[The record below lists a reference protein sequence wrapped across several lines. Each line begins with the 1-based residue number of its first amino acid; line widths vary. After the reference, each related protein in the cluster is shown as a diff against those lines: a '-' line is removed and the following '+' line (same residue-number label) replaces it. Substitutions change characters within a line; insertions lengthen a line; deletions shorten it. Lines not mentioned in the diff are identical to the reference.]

1 MLTGE
6 IVLPVAEAHQNEPY
20 VLGARVPMNN
30 ASYHGPWD
38 CAEFV
43 SWCIYQTYGML
54 LGTRP
59 TNPSTGDAYTGYWVE
74 DVLAARANI
83 DVGQAIRTKGAILLR
98 RPRTRA
104 SGEHAIGHIAIS
116 RGDGSTIEARGRKY
130 GVVIVPDAEGRVWD
144 YGALIPGVQY
154 VTGAA
159 PPYAPPAGHLMV
171 TSPFMHGPTVV
182 AVQRALAALG
192 YSPGPIDGVFGP
204 ATEAAVYNLQAA
216 EGVATDGVV
225 GPETARLLGLDWPIV
240 PGPGD
245 LAAEQAAAT
254 RQQNRLSVLAAAAPG
269 LADDEARPEHAG
281 APQAEDDAG
290 LAGEATT
297 AAQGAAEIV
306 AFERSEPTPGRFVQH
321 ARLADGTRIYVGSE
335 TKFTDDMPRR
345 GLFQPSGRLKDI
357 ASAGR
362 YDRHEAAALH
372 RHMAHIIWPT
382 VMAESE
388 GYFARLNSYDRAA
401 FTYGCYQAA
410 AHTPD
415 ENLVVLFRMLLALP
429 SAQRYFPDL
438 TLVEDDKKIPRVN
451 RKLGSGAT
459 QPLENARKVTRP
471 NGVVETQI
479 PDFMSCLNAD
489 ATRVDDAEL
498 TATARLFLWC
508 RDEPEARNAQVRHAI
523 STARHKINGVRRK
536 VASFKAKDWRTVI
549 WVNDIRHQGR
559 GGFKAIADALDSDDA
574 LAALALIGMPK
585 YRSRIET
592 VKACIATLQTEDV
605 LDHWSP
611 SDLD

>member
-1 MLTGE
+1 MMLGTRTDNQSTGDSYTGYWGE
-6 IVLPVAEAHQNEPY
+6 D
-20 VLGARVPMNN
+20 VLGART
-30 ASYHGPWD
+30 S
-38 CAEFV
+38 
-43 SWCIYQTYGML
+43 
-54 LGTRP
+54 
-59 TNPSTGDAYTGYWVE
+59 
-74 DVLAARANI
+74 I

-98 RPRTRA
+98 RPRARN

-144 YGALIPGVQY
+144 YGGLIPGVEY

-159 PPYAPPAGHLMV
+159 PPYTPPAGHLMA

-182 AVQRALAALG
+182 AVQRALAARG
-192 YSPGPIDGVFGP
+192 YSPGPIDGVFGQQ
-204 ATEAAVYNLQAA
+204 TEAAVYNLQAA

-254 RQQNRLSVLAAAAPG
+254 RQQSRLSVLVAAAPG
-269 LADDEARPEHAG
+269 SLADDEARPEHAG

-290 LAGEATT
+290 LVSEATT

-362 YDRHEAAALH
+362 YDRNEAAALH

-415 ENLVVLFRMLLALP
+415 ENLVVLFRMLLTLP

-451 RKLGSGAT
+451 RKLDTGPT
-459 QPLENARKVTRP
+459 QSLENARKVTRP

-479 PDFMSCLNAD
+479 PDFMTYLNAD
-489 ATRVDDAEL
+489 ATRVDNAEM

-508 RDEPEARNAQVRHAI
+508 RDESEARNTQVRHAI
-523 STARHKINGVRRK
+523 STARHKINGVRKK

-574 LAALALIGMPK
+574 LAALALVGMPK

-592 VKACIATLQTEDV
+592 VKACIGTLQTEGV